1 MKKLF
6 KWGYRYTPYIFVSLI
21 LVVVLQYL
29 YSHIPI
35 YVLYALKVLGYEGN
49 NVNLPQPILN
59 FLNSLARNTNEEK
72 IKVVLCVAIM
82 IIVLQAV
89 RSLMRF
95 ADNYIRGK
103 VSENISRDMRIS
115 LYDHI
120 QDLSYQYHNNVDTGD
135 LIQRCTSDIDTS
147 STFISNKIPEI
158 VSIIAT
164 ILIGAYQVGKINIQL
179 MWISLVI
186 VPICGISSVIYFR
199 YVNKKFLE
207 IEESEAK
214 MTTIIQ
220 ENIAQARVVKAFANE
235 KYEFDKMDAQ
245 SIDYREK
252 DRKFSRT
259 MGLFWGSQ
267 DCAVMLQYVLT
278 LWVGINLSKQGVVDG
293 ADIAACILLM
303 GMLVFP
309 IRGLGRI
316 IADFGRS
323 LVASERIDEIL
334 RTPSEYEIN
343 GNEKPNIQGAIEF
356 KDVCFKF
363 NDSDSQLL
371 DHVSFNIKKGQ
382 TVAIIGKTG
391 SGKSTICNLLTRMLE
406 YDSGSILIDGVD
418 IKNIDKKYL
427 RKNVGMVLQEPFLFS
442 KTIYENI
449 AISSN
454 KEPKLIFEAASKAA
468 IHEDIEQFEL
478 GYKTLVGEKG
488 STLSGG
494 QKQRLA
500 IARMLVEDRP
510 VIIFDDSLSAV
521 DTQTDLMIR
530 TALTNKEK
538 RSTMII
544 VTHRTTTAKEADLII
559 VLDSGK
565 VAQIGTHDELVNQE
579 GIYSHLWKIQGNLED
594 EFNDIVKKEEK

>member
-278 LWVGINLSKQGVVDG
+278 LWVGINLSKQGLVDG